1 MPFSVKSDRADEL
14 LRELRELTGEG
25 ITEAV
30 TRALDDR
37 LMRTRVARL
46 STASDM
52 MWSLEAFWAK
62 YPDLIGRDVVSDEDL
77 LYDNEGLPK

>member
-1 MPFSVKSDRADEL
+1 MPFSVKSDHADEL

-30 TRALDDR
+30 TRALDER
-37 LMRTRVARL
+37 LSRTRVGGL
-46 STASDM
+46 SSASDM

-77 LYDNEGLPK
+77 LYDQDGLPK